1 MNWQFLWETFWL
13 SLQGVPVTLA
23 IAVIAILIGTP
34 FALVLAVAK
43 IRELPVLTPL
53 INLYITATR
62 STPLILQ
69 ILIMYSLVP
78 SLINRVAQAQNWS
91 LDVFAINPIY
101 YAYIVFTLSA
111 IAALTEIYRAALLT
125 VDRGQIE
132 AALASGLSEL
142 QAFRRI
148 VFPQAIGTAIP
159 NLSNLTISLIK
170 GTSLVFVMTV
180 RDITAIARIEAAY
193 GYNYIEAY
201 LDIFIVYI
209 LICSIIQLAFNLL
222 ERYFNRHKSTHTAGN
237 LEVTT

>member
-1 MNWQFLWETFWL
+1 MDWQFLWETFWL

-23 IAVIAILIGTP
+23 IALMAIIIGSP
-34 FALVLAVAK
+34 FALVFALAK
-43 IRELPVLTPL
+43 MKQLPVVTQL

-62 STPLILQ
+62 STPMILQ

-101 YAYIVFTLSA
+101 YAYIVFTLTA

-142 QAFRRI
+142 QTFYRI
-148 VFPQAIGTAIP
+148 VCPQAIGTAIP
-159 NLSNLTISLIK
+159 NLSNLTVSLVK

-201 LDIFIVYI
+201 LDIFMVYV
-209 LICSIIQLAFNLL
+209 LICSIIQLLFNLL
-222 ERYFNRHKSTHTAGN
+222 EKYFNRHKSKQTAQE
-237 LEVTT
+237 LEVTM